1 MVSSDP
7 ILGTVI
13 NMSDVQDKKSGP
25 VAVSITL
32 GVGLV
37 YEDGANGW
45 KVAPTDG
52 TIHADELYWNPTSLT
67 STATLGGV
75 TGTFY
80 GEGARVIGKADGAIV
95 VDQFCEAS
103 TTSAHG
109 GQLLALADPSN
120 ATTGATYGGGTATK
134 AAIDAIRDWQRDK
147 IALYKGH
154 ANEVNRVG
162 VVATDAADE
171 DENCIFEITRG

>member
-1 MVSSDP
+1 MASSDP
-7 ILGTVI
+7 VLGTVM
-13 NMSDVQDKKSGP
+13 NMNDVSDKKSGP

-37 YEDGANGW
+37 YEDGVNGW
-45 KVAPTDG
+45 KQAPTDG

-80 GEGARVIGKADGAIV
+80 GEGAKVIGKADGAIV
-95 VDQFCEAS
+95 VDNKVKAS
-103 TTSAHG
+103 TTSSHG
-109 GQLLALADPSN
+109 GQLISLADPAN

-134 AAIDAIRDWQRDK
+134 AAIDAIRDWQRNK
-147 IALYKGH
+147 IAIYKGH
-154 ANEVNRVG
+154 ANEVNNVG
-162 VVATDAADE
+162 AVATDAVDE
-171 DENCIFEITRG
+171 DINCVFQVTRG